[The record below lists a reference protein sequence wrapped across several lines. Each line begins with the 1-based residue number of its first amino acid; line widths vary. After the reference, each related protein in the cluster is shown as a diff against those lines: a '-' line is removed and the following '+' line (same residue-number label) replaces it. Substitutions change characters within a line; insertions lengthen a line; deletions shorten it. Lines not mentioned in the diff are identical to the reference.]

1 MNVCIL
7 YVCMYV
13 HMYVCIHV
21 LCARINVSFRTDSY
35 YYYYYI
41 KYCAEINVIITH
53 RKDYGN
59 YLNLYKTESKWV
71 S

>member
-1 MNVCIL
+1 MMFIAAVFCLLLIYVGPQENTRIAVYCSYIYIYIL
-7 YVCMYV
+7 
-13 HMYVCIHV
+13 
-21 LCARINVSFRTDSY
+21 L
-35 YYYYYI
+35 YYYI

>member
-1 MNVCIL
+1 MGEQI
-7 YVCMYV
+7 
-13 HMYVCIHV
+13 
-21 LCARINVSFRTDSY
+21 CAGSHRMSDYQVAFIIRH

-71 S
+71 SQLHRGGVSSIV